1 MYRPPLGQAQLD
13 GAVAT
18 EYFHRAAKFRHDDFF
33 SMKLK
38 QLSWVAAGLLAGV
51 AMLTAKPVLVNG
63 GKDLKHLAKI
73 ENKLNEG
80 GAEIDLTVVT
90 RNGRW
95 AIGHLEMAQAGKFT
109 NPALCAAWYSERH
122 QPGTGVYTVS
132 DEVMLVG
139 AEDVY
144 DGVSGVIGWLDSESG
159 VGISF
164 TLNYYD
170 GFQVGTVSFLTDDSD
185 ANRSLD
191 GLFELNGSPA
201 RATIDSALSGKG
213 SHDGSKW
220 VRMELAF
227 STPTEEDKAAL
238 EDVTARITASVFK
251 AGKKIVEGTREIVLL
266 TNLPMP
272 EGNKHRFGYF
282 GYWDSIW
289 EEGNKVALYKNL
301 KIDGELYNTPPTI
314 EPIDDLTINEN
325 GTGEVAVLID
335 DLESGSSLL
344 EMSAES
350 TNPALLPVEGI
361 AIDPYGSERTLT
373 ITPNAN
379 THGEAVITISVSDGV
394 DQDSTAFTLT
404 VNEVNDPTILS
415 VARGGNGELT
425 VEWVGGGV
433 LQSSTDLKSWQ
444 AVEGAASP
452 FPADPAEAWK
462 YFRVILE

>member
-1 MYRPPLGQAQLD
+1 
-13 GAVAT
+13 
-18 EYFHRAAKFRHDDFF
+18 
-33 SMKLK
+33 MKLK
-38 QLSWVAAGLLAGV
+38 QLSCFAAGLLVGA
-51 AMLTAKPVLVNG
+51 ATLTAKPVLVNG
-63 GKDLKHLAKI
+63 GKDLKYLAKI

-95 AIGHLEMAQAGKFT
+95 PIGHLEMAQAGKFT

-132 DEVMLVG
+132 AEVMLVG

-159 VGISF
+159 FGISF
-164 TLNYYD
+164 ALNHYD
-170 GFQVGTVSFLTDDSD
+170 GFQVGTVSFLADDAD

-191 GLFELNGSPA
+191 GLFELDGSPA
-201 RATIDSALSGKG
+201 GAATGSAWSGKG

-227 STPTEEDKAAL
+227 SAPTEEDKAAL
-238 EDVTARITASVFK
+238 EDVTARITATVFK
-251 AGKKIVEGTREIVLL
+251 TGKKIVEGTREIVLL

-272 EGNKHRFGYF
+272 EGSKHRFGYF
-282 GYWDSIW
+282 GYWDSLW
-289 EEGNKVALYKNL
+289 EEGNKVAIYRNL
-301 KIDGELYNTPPTI
+301 KIDGELYNSPPTI

-325 GTGEVAVLID
+325 GTGEVVVLID
-335 DLESGSSLL
+335 DLELGSSQL

-350 TNPALLPVEGI
+350 SNLALLPVEGI
-361 AIDPYGSERTLT
+361 AIDPYGSERILT
-373 ITPNAN
+373 ITPSANA
-379 THGEAVITISVSDGV
+379 HGEAVITISVSDGV

-404 VNEVNDPTILS
+404 INEVNDPTILS

-444 AVEGAASP
+444 AVEGASSP
-452 FPADPAEAWK
+452 FPADPAEARK

>member
-1 MYRPPLGQAQLD
+1 
-13 GAVAT
+13 
-18 EYFHRAAKFRHDDFF
+18 
-33 SMKLK
+33 MKLK
-38 QLSWVAAGLLAGV
+38 QLSCFAAGLLAGV
-51 AMLTAKPVLVNG
+51 ATLTAKPVLVNG

-80 GAEIDLTVVT
+80 GAEIDLTVAT

-95 AIGHLEMAQAGKFT
+95 PLGYLEMAQAGKYT

-122 QPGTGVYTVS
+122 QPDTGVYTVS
-132 DEVMLVG
+132 DEIMLVG

-144 DGVSGVIGWLDSESG
+144 DGVGGVIGWLDSESG
-159 VGISF
+159 IGISF
-164 TLNYYD
+164 TLNHYD
-170 GFQVGTVSFLTDDSD
+170 GFQVGTVSFLTDDPD
-185 ANRSLD
+185 TNRSLD
-191 GLFELNGSPA
+191 GLFDLDGSPA
-201 RATIDSALSGKG
+201 RAAIDSALSGKG
-213 SHDGSKW
+213 SYDGSKW

-227 STPTEEDKAAL
+227 SAPTEEDKAAL
-238 EDVTARITASVFK
+238 EDVTARITATVFSRTT
-251 AGKKIVEGTREIVLL
+251 KIVEFTREIVLL

-272 EGNKHRFGYF
+272 EGSKHRFGYF
-282 GYWDSIW
+282 GYWDSLW
-289 EEGNKVALYKNL
+289 EEGNKVAIYRNL
-301 KIDGELYNTPPTI
+301 KIDGELYNSPPTI

-325 GTGEVAVLID
+325 GTGEVVVLID
-335 DLESGSSLL
+335 DLEQGSSLL

-361 AIDPYGSERTLT
+361 AIDPYGSERILT
-373 ITPNAN
+373 ITPSAN
-379 THGEAVITISVSDGV
+379 THGVAVITISVSDGV
-394 DQDSTAFTLT
+394 DQDSRAFTLT

-444 AVEGAASP
+444 AVEGASSP
-452 FPADPAEAWK
+452 FPADPAEARK

>member
-1 MYRPPLGQAQLD
+1 
-13 GAVAT
+13 
-18 EYFHRAAKFRHDDFF
+18 
-33 SMKLK
+33 MKLK
-38 QLSWVAAGLLAGV
+38 QLSCFAAGLLAGV
-51 AMLTAKPVLVNG
+51 ATLMAKPVLVNG

-80 GAEIDLTVVT
+80 GAEIDLTVAT

-95 AIGHLEMAQAGKFT
+95 PLGYLEMAQAGKYT

-159 VGISF
+159 IGISF
-164 TLNYYD
+164 TLNHYD
-170 GFQVGTVSFLTDDSD
+170 GFQVGTVSFLTDDPD
-185 ANRSLD
+185 TNRSLD
-191 GLFELNGSPA
+191 GLFDLDGSPA
-201 RATIDSALSGKG
+201 RAAIDSALSGKG
-213 SHDGSKW
+213 SYDGSKW

-227 STPTEEDKAAL
+227 SAPTEEDKAAL
-238 EDVTARITASVFK
+238 EDVTARITATVFSRTT
-251 AGKKIVEGTREIVLL
+251 KIVEFTREIVLL

-272 EGNKHRFGYF
+272 EGSKHRFGYF
-282 GYWDSIW
+282 GYWDSLW
-289 EEGNKVALYKNL
+289 EEGNKVAIYRNL
-301 KIDGELYNTPPTI
+301 KIDGELYNSPPTI

-325 GTGEVAVLID
+325 ETGEVVVLID
-335 DLESGSSLL
+335 DLEQGSSLL

-350 TNPALLPVEGI
+350 TNLALLPVEGI

-373 ITPNAN
+373 ITPSANA
-379 THGEAVITISVSDGV
+379 HGEAVITISVSDGV
-394 DQDSTAFTLT
+394 DQDSRAFTLT

-444 AVEGAASP
+444 AVEGASSP
-452 FPADPAEAWK
+452 FPADPAEARK

>member
-1 MYRPPLGQAQLD
+1 
-13 GAVAT
+13 
-18 EYFHRAAKFRHDDFF
+18 
-33 SMKLK
+33 MKLK
-38 QLSWVAAGLLAGV
+38 QLSCFAAGLLAGV
-51 AMLTAKPVLVNG
+51 ATLMAKPVLVNG

-80 GAEIDLTVVT
+80 GAEIDLTVAT

-95 AIGHLEMAQAGKFT
+95 PLGYLEMAQAGKYT

-122 QPGTGVYTVS
+122 QPDTGVYTVS
-132 DEVMLVG
+132 DEIMLVG

-144 DGVSGVIGWLDSESG
+144 DGVGGVIGWLDSESG
-159 VGISF
+159 IGISF
-164 TLNYYD
+164 TLNHYD
-170 GFQVGTVSFLTDDSD
+170 GFQVGTVSFLTDDPD
-185 ANRSLD
+185 TNRSLD
-191 GLFELNGSPA
+191 GLFDLDGSPA
-201 RATIDSALSGKG
+201 RAAIDSALSGKG
-213 SHDGSKW
+213 SYDGSKW

-227 STPTEEDKAAL
+227 SAPTEEDKAAL
-238 EDVTARITASVFK
+238 EDVTARITATVFSRTT
-251 AGKKIVEGTREIVLL
+251 KIVEFTREIVLL

-272 EGNKHRFGYF
+272 EGSKHRFGYF
-282 GYWDSIW
+282 GYWDSLW
-289 EEGNKVALYKNL
+289 EEGNKVAIYRNL
-301 KIDGELYNTPPTI
+301 KIDGELYNSPPTI

-325 GTGEVAVLID
+325 GTGEVVVLID
-335 DLESGSSLL
+335 DLELGSSQL

-350 TNPALLPVEGI
+350 SNPALLPVEGI

-373 ITPNAN
+373 ITPSANA
-379 THGEAVITISVSDGV
+379 HGEAVITISVSDGV
-394 DQDSTAFTLT
+394 DQDSRAFTLT

-444 AVEGAASP
+444 AVEGASSP
-452 FPADPAEAWK
+452 FPADPAEARK

>member
-1 MYRPPLGQAQLD
+1 
-13 GAVAT
+13 
-18 EYFHRAAKFRHDDFF
+18 
-33 SMKLK
+33 MKLK
-38 QLSWVAAGLLAGV
+38 QLSCFAAGLLVGA
-51 AMLTAKPVLVNG
+51 ATLTAKPVLVNG

-80 GAEIDLTVVT
+80 GAEIDLTVAT

-95 AIGHLEMAQAGKFT
+95 PIGHLEMAQAGKYT

-122 QPGTGVYTVS
+122 QPDTGVYTVS
-132 DEVMLVG
+132 DEIMLVG

-144 DGVSGVIGWLDSESG
+144 DGVGGVIGWLDSESG
-159 VGISF
+159 IGISF
-164 TLNYYD
+164 TLNHYD
-170 GFQVGTVSFLTDDSD
+170 GFQVGTVSFLTDDPD
-185 ANRSLD
+185 TNRSLD
-191 GLFELNGSPA
+191 GLFDLDGSPA
-201 RATIDSALSGKG
+201 RAAIDSALSGKG
-213 SHDGSKW
+213 SYDGSKW

-227 STPTEEDKAAL
+227 SAPTEEDKAAL
-238 EDVTARITASVFK
+238 EDVTARITATVFSRTT
-251 AGKKIVEGTREIVLL
+251 KIVEFTREIVLL

-272 EGNKHRFGYF
+272 EGSKHRFGYF
-282 GYWDSIW
+282 GYWDSLW
-289 EEGNKVALYKNL
+289 EEGNKVAIYRNL
-301 KIDGELYNTPPTI
+301 KIDGELYNSPPTI

-325 GTGEVAVLID
+325 GTGEVVVLID
-335 DLESGSSLL
+335 DLEQGSSLL

-373 ITPNAN
+373 ITPSANA
-379 THGEAVITISVSDGV
+379 HGEAVITISVSDGV
-394 DQDSTAFTLT
+394 DQDSRAFTLT

-444 AVEGAASP
+444 AVEGASSP
-452 FPADPAEAWK
+452 FPADPAEARK

>member
-1 MYRPPLGQAQLD
+1 
-13 GAVAT
+13 
-18 EYFHRAAKFRHDDFF
+18 
-33 SMKLK
+33 MKLK
-38 QLSWVAAGLLAGV
+38 QLSCFAAGLLAGV
-51 AMLTAKPVLVNG
+51 ATLMAKPVLVNG

-80 GAEIDLTVVT
+80 GAEIDLTVAT

-95 AIGHLEMAQAGKFT
+95 PLGYLEMAQAGKYT

-122 QPGTGVYTVS
+122 QPDTGVYTVS
-132 DEVMLVG
+132 DEIMLVG

-144 DGVSGVIGWLDSESG
+144 DGVGGVIGWLDSESG
-159 VGISF
+159 IGISF
-164 TLNYYD
+164 TLNHYD
-170 GFQVGTVSFLTDDSD
+170 GFQVGTVSFLTDDPD
-185 ANRSLD
+185 TNRSLD
-191 GLFELNGSPA
+191 GLFDLDGSPA
-201 RATIDSALSGKG
+201 RAAIDSALSGKG
-213 SHDGSKW
+213 SYDGSKW

-227 STPTEEDKAAL
+227 SAPTEEDKAAL
-238 EDVTARITASVFK
+238 EDVTARITATVFSRTT
-251 AGKKIVEGTREIVLL
+251 KIVEFTREIVLL

-272 EGNKHRFGYF
+272 EGSKHRFGYF

-289 EEGNKVALYKNL
+289 DEGNKVGIYRNL
-301 KIDGELYNTPPTI
+301 KIDGELYNSPPTI

-325 GTGEVAVLID
+325 GTGEVVVLID
-335 DLESGSSLL
+335 DLELGSSQL

-350 TNPALLPVEGI
+350 SNLALLPVEGI

-373 ITPNAN
+373 ITPSANA
-379 THGEAVITISVSDGV
+379 HGEAVITISVSDGV
-394 DQDSTAFTLT
+394 DQDSRAFTLT

-444 AVEGAASP
+444 AVEGASSP
-452 FPADPAEAWK
+452 FPADPAEARK

>member
-1 MYRPPLGQAQLD
+1 
-13 GAVAT
+13 
-18 EYFHRAAKFRHDDFF
+18 
-33 SMKLK
+33 MKLK
-38 QLSWVAAGLLAGV
+38 QLSCFAAGLLAGV
-51 AMLTAKPVLVNG
+51 ATLTAKPVLVNG

-80 GAEIDLTVVT
+80 GAEIDLTVVM

-95 AIGHLEMAQAGKFT
+95 PIGYLEMAQAGKFT

-132 DEVMLVG
+132 AEVMLVG

-159 VGISF
+159 FGISF
-164 TLNYYD
+164 ALNHYD
-170 GFQVGTVSFLTDDSD
+170 GFQVGTVSFLTDDLD

-227 STPTEEDKAAL
+227 SAPTEEDKAAL
-238 EDVTARITASVFK
+238 EDVTARITATVFK
-251 AGKKIVEGTREIVLL
+251 TGKKIVEGTREIVLL

-272 EGNKHRFGYF
+272 EGSKHRFGYF
-282 GYWDSIW
+282 GYWDSLW
-289 EEGNKVALYKNL
+289 EEGNKVAIYRNL
-301 KIDGELYNTPPTI
+301 KIDGELYNSPPTI

-325 GTGEVAVLID
+325 GTGEVVVLID
-335 DLESGSSLL
+335 DLEQGSSLL

-373 ITPNAN
+373 ITPSANA
-379 THGEAVITISVSDGV
+379 HGEAVITISVSDGV
-394 DQDSTAFTLT
+394 DQYSRAFTLT

-462 YFRVILE
+462 YFRMILE

>member
-1 MYRPPLGQAQLD
+1 
-13 GAVAT
+13 
-18 EYFHRAAKFRHDDFF
+18 
-33 SMKLK
+33 MKLK
-38 QLSWVAAGLLAGV
+38 QLSYLAAGLLAGV
-51 AMLTAKPVLVNG
+51 ATLMAKPVLVNG

-80 GAEIDLTVVT
+80 GAEIDLTVAT

-95 AIGHLEMAQAGKFT
+95 PLGYLEMAQAGKYT

-132 DEVMLVG
+132 DEIMLVG

-144 DGVSGVIGWLDSESG
+144 DGVGGVIGWLDSESG
-159 VGISF
+159 IGISF
-164 TLNYYD
+164 TLNHYD
-170 GFQVGTVSFLTDDSD
+170 GFQVGTVSFLTDDPD
-185 ANRSLD
+185 TNRSLD
-191 GLFELNGSPA
+191 GLFDLDGSPA
-201 RATIDSALSGKG
+201 RAAIDSALSGKG
-213 SHDGSKW
+213 SYDGSKW

-227 STPTEEDKAAL
+227 SAPTEEDKAAL
-238 EDVTARITASVFK
+238 EDVTARITATVFSRTTK
-251 AGKKIVEGTREIVLL
+251 VVEFTREIVLL

-272 EGNKHRFGYF
+272 EGSKHRFGYF
-282 GYWDSIW
+282 GYWDSLW
-289 EEGNKVALYKNL
+289 EEGNKVAIYRNL
-301 KIDGELYNTPPTI
+301 KIDGELYNSPPTI

-325 GTGEVAVLID
+325 GTGKVVVLID
-335 DLESGSSLL
+335 DLELGSSQL
-344 EMSAES
+344 EMSANS
-350 TNPALLPVEGI
+350 SNPVLLPVEGI
-361 AIDPYGSERTLT
+361 AIDPYGSERILT
-373 ITPNAN
+373 ITPSANA
-379 THGEAVITISVSDGV
+379 HGEAVITISVSDGV
-394 DQDSTAFTLT
+394 DQDSRAFTLT

>member
-1 MYRPPLGQAQLD
+1 
-13 GAVAT
+13 
-18 EYFHRAAKFRHDDFF
+18 
-33 SMKLK
+33 MKLK
-38 QLSWVAAGLLAGV
+38 QLSCFAAGLLAGV
-51 AMLTAKPVLVNG
+51 ATLMAKPVLVNG

-80 GAEIDLTVVT
+80 GAEIDLTVVM

-95 AIGHLEMAQAGKFT
+95 PIGYLEMAQAGKFT

-159 VGISF
+159 IGISF
-164 TLNYYD
+164 TLNHYD
-170 GFQVGTVSFLTDDSD
+170 GFQVGTVSFLTDDPD
-185 ANRSLD
+185 TNRSLD
-191 GLFELNGSPA
+191 GLFDLDGSPA
-201 RATIDSALSGKG
+201 RAAIDSALSGKG
-213 SHDGSKW
+213 SYDGSKW

-227 STPTEEDKAAL
+227 SAPTEEDKAAL
-238 EDVTARITASVFK
+238 EDVTARITATVFSRTT
-251 AGKKIVEGTREIVLL
+251 KIVEFTREIVLL

-272 EGNKHRFGYF
+272 EGSKHRFGYF
-282 GYWDSIW
+282 GYWDSLW
-289 EEGNKVALYKNL
+289 EEGNKVAIYKNL
-301 KIDGELYNTPPTI
+301 KIDGELYNSPPTI

-325 GTGEVAVLID
+325 GTGEVVVLID
-335 DLESGSSLL
+335 DLEQGSSLL

-373 ITPNAN
+373 ITPSANA
-379 THGEAVITISVSDGV
+379 HGEAVITISVSDGV
-394 DQDSTAFTLT
+394 DQDSRAFTLT

-444 AVEGAASP
+444 AVEGASSP
-452 FPADPAEAWK
+452 FPADPAEARK

>member
-251 AGKKIVEGTREIVLL
+251 TGKKIVEGTREIVLL

-301 KIDGELYNTPPTI
+301 KIDGELYNSPPTI

-373 ITPNAN
+373 ITPSAN

>member
-1 MYRPPLGQAQLD
+1 
-13 GAVAT
+13 
-18 EYFHRAAKFRHDDFF
+18 
-33 SMKLK
+33 MKLK
-38 QLSWVAAGLLAGV
+38 QLSYLAAGLLAGV
-51 AMLTAKPVLVNG
+51 ATLMAKPVLVNG

-80 GAEIDLTVVT
+80 GAEIDLTVAT

-95 AIGHLEMAQAGKFT
+95 PLGYLEMAQAGKYT

-122 QPGTGVYTVS
+122 QPDTGVYTVS
-132 DEVMLVG
+132 DEIMLVG

-144 DGVSGVIGWLDSESG
+144 DGVGGVIGWLDSESG
-159 VGISF
+159 IGISF
-164 TLNYYD
+164 TLNHYD
-170 GFQVGTVSFLTDDSD
+170 GFQVGTVSFLTDDPD
-185 ANRSLD
+185 TNRSLD
-191 GLFELNGSPA
+191 GLFDLDGSPA
-201 RATIDSALSGKG
+201 RAAIDSALSGKG
-213 SHDGSKW
+213 SYDGSKW

-227 STPTEEDKAAL
+227 SAPTEEDKAAL
-238 EDVTARITASVFK
+238 EDVTARITATVFSRTT
-251 AGKKIVEGTREIVLL
+251 KIVEFTREIILL

-272 EGNKHRFGYF
+272 EGSKHRFGYF
-282 GYWDSIW
+282 GYWDSLW
-289 EEGNKVALYKNL
+289 EEGNKVAIYRNL
-301 KIDGELYNTPPTI
+301 KIDGELYNSPPTI

-325 GTGEVAVLID
+325 GTGEVVVLID
-335 DLESGSSLL
+335 DLELGSSQL

-350 TNPALLPVEGI
+350 SNPGLLPVEGI

-373 ITPNAN
+373 ITPSAN
-379 THGEAVITISVSDGV
+379 VHGEAVITISVSDGV

-444 AVEGAASP
+444 AVEGASSP
-452 FPADPAEAWK
+452 FPADPAEARK

>member
-1 MYRPPLGQAQLD
+1 
-13 GAVAT
+13 
-18 EYFHRAAKFRHDDFF
+18 
-33 SMKLK
+33 MKLK
-38 QLSWVAAGLLAGV
+38 QLSCFAAGLLAGV
-51 AMLTAKPVLVNG
+51 ATLTAKPILVNG
-63 GKDLKHLAKI
+63 GKDLRHLAKI

-95 AIGHLEMAQAGKFT
+95 PIGHLEMAQAGKFT

-170 GFQVGTVSFLTDDSD
+170 GFQVGTVSFLTDDPY

-191 GLFELNGSPA
+191 GLFDLDGSPA
-201 RATIDSALSGKG
+201 RAAIDSTFSGKG
-213 SHDGSKW
+213 SYDGSKW

-227 STPTEEDKAAL
+227 SAPTEEDKAAL
-238 EDVTARITASVFK
+238 EDVTARITATVRATSS
-251 AGKKIVEGTREIVLL
+251 GKKIVEGTREIVLL

-272 EGNKHRFGYF
+272 EGSKHRFGYF

-289 EEGNKVALYKNL
+289 EEGNKVGIYRNL
-301 KIDGELYNTPPTI
+301 KIDGELYNSPPTI

-325 GTGEVAVLID
+325 GTGEVVVLID
-335 DLESGSSLL
+335 DLEQGSSLL

-361 AIDPYGSERTLT
+361 AIDLYGSERTLT
-373 ITPNAN
+373 ITPSANA
-379 THGEAVITISVSDGV
+379 HGEAVITITVSDGV
-394 DQDSTAFTLT
+394 DQASAAFTLT
-404 VNEVNDPTILS
+404 VNEMNDPPILS
-415 VARGGNGELT
+415 VARGGDGGLT

-444 AVEGAASP
+444 AVEDAASP
-452 FPADPAEAWK
+452 FPADPADAWK

>member
-1 MYRPPLGQAQLD
+1 
-13 GAVAT
+13 
-18 EYFHRAAKFRHDDFF
+18 
-33 SMKLK
+33 MKLK
-38 QLSWVAAGLLAGV
+38 QLSCFAAGLLAGV
-51 AMLTAKPVLVNG
+51 ATLMAKPVLVNG

-80 GAEIDLTVVT
+80 GAEIDLTVAT

-95 AIGHLEMAQAGKFT
+95 PLGYLEMAQAGKYT

-122 QPGTGVYTVS
+122 QPDTGVYTVS
-132 DEVMLVG
+132 DEIMLVG

-144 DGVSGVIGWLDSESG
+144 DGVGGVIGWLDSESG
-159 VGISF
+159 IGISF
-164 TLNYYD
+164 TLNHYD
-170 GFQVGTVSFLTDDSD
+170 GFQVGTVSFLTDDLD

-213 SHDGSKW
+213 SYDGSKW

-227 STPTEEDKAAL
+227 SAPTEEDKAAL
-238 EDVTARITASVFK
+238 EDVTARITATVFSRTT
-251 AGKKIVEGTREIVLL
+251 KIVEFTREIVLL

-272 EGNKHRFGYF
+272 EGSKHRFGYF
-282 GYWDSIW
+282 GYWDSLW
-289 EEGNKVALYKNL
+289 EEGNKVAIYRNL
-301 KIDGELYNTPPTI
+301 KIDGELYNSPPTI

-325 GTGEVAVLID
+325 ETGEVGVLID
-335 DLESGSSLL
+335 DLELGSSQL

-350 TNPALLPVEGI
+350 SNLALLPVEGI

-373 ITPNAN
+373 ITPSANA
-379 THGEAVITISVSDGV
+379 HGEAVITISVSDGV
-394 DQDSTAFTLT
+394 DQYSRAFTLT

-444 AVEGAASP
+444 AVEGASSP
-452 FPADPAEAWK
+452 FPADPAEARK

>member
-1 MYRPPLGQAQLD
+1 MI
-13 GAVAT
+13 
-18 EYFHRAAKFRHDDFF
+18 
-33 SMKLK
+33 
-38 QLSWVAAGLLAGV
+38 AGV
-51 AMLTAKPVLVNG
+51 VMLSAKPVLVNG

-80 GAEIDLTVVT
+80 GAEIDLTVVM

-95 AIGHLEMAQAGKFT
+95 PIGYLEMAQAGKFT

-132 DEVMLVG
+132 AEVMLVG

-159 VGISF
+159 FGISF
-164 TLNYYD
+164 ALNHYD
-170 GFQVGTVSFLTDDSD
+170 GFQVGTVSFLTDDPD
-185 ANRSLD
+185 TNRSLD
-191 GLFELNGSPA
+191 GLFDLDGSPA
-201 RATIDSALSGKG
+201 RAAIDSALSGKG
-213 SHDGSKW
+213 SYDGSKW

-227 STPTEEDKAAL
+227 SAPTEEDKAAL
-238 EDVTARITASVFK
+238 EDVTARITATVFSRTT
-251 AGKKIVEGTREIVLL
+251 KIVEFTREIVLL

-272 EGNKHRFGYF
+272 EGSKHRFGYF
-282 GYWDSIW
+282 GYWDSLW
-289 EEGNKVALYKNL
+289 EEGNKVAIYRNL

-325 GTGEVAVLID
+325 GTGEVVVLID
-335 DLESGSSLL
+335 DLELGSSQL

-350 TNPALLPVEGI
+350 SNLALLPVEGI

-373 ITPNAN
+373 ISPSANA
-379 THGEAVITISVSDGV
+379 HGEAVITISVSDGV
-394 DQDSTAFTLT
+394 DQDSRAFTLT

-452 FPADPAEAWK
+452 FPTDPAEAWK

>member
-1 MYRPPLGQAQLD
+1 
-13 GAVAT
+13 
-18 EYFHRAAKFRHDDFF
+18 
-33 SMKLK
+33 MKLK
-38 QLSWVAAGLLAGV
+38 QLSCFAAGLLVGA
-51 AMLTAKPVLVNG
+51 ATLTAKPVLVNG

-80 GAEIDLTVVT
+80 GAEIDLTVAT

-95 AIGHLEMAQAGKFT
+95 PIGHLEMAQAGKYT

-122 QPGTGVYTVS
+122 QPDTGVYTVS
-132 DEVMLVG
+132 DEIMLVG

-144 DGVSGVIGWLDSESG
+144 DGVGGVIGWLDSESG
-159 VGISF
+159 IGISF
-164 TLNYYD
+164 TLNHYD
-170 GFQVGTVSFLTDDSD
+170 GFQVGTVSFLTDDPD
-185 ANRSLD
+185 TNRSLD
-191 GLFELNGSPA
+191 GLFDLDGSPA
-201 RATIDSALSGKG
+201 RAAIDSALSGKG
-213 SHDGSKW
+213 SYDGSKW

-227 STPTEEDKAAL
+227 SAPTEEDKAAL
-238 EDVTARITASVFK
+238 EDVTARITATVFSRTT
-251 AGKKIVEGTREIVLL
+251 KIVEFTREIVLL

-272 EGNKHRFGYF
+272 EGSKHRFGYF
-282 GYWDSIW
+282 GYWDSLW
-289 EEGNKVALYKNL
+289 EEGNKVAIYRNL
-301 KIDGELYNTPPTI
+301 KIDGELYNSPPTI

-325 GTGEVAVLID
+325 GTGEVVVLID
-335 DLESGSSLL
+335 DLEQGSSLL

-373 ITPNAN
+373 ITPSANA
-379 THGEAVITISVSDGV
+379 HGEAVITITVSDGV

-404 VNEVNDPTILS
+404 INEVNDPTILS

-444 AVEGAASP
+444 AVEGASSP
-452 FPADPAEAWK
+452 FPADPAEARK

>member
-1 MYRPPLGQAQLD
+1 
-13 GAVAT
+13 
-18 EYFHRAAKFRHDDFF
+18 
-33 SMKLK
+33 MKLK
-38 QLSWVAAGLLAGV
+38 QLSCFAAGLLVGA
-51 AMLTAKPVLVNG
+51 ATLTAKPVLVNG
-63 GKDLKHLAKI
+63 GKDLKYLAKI

-95 AIGHLEMAQAGKFT
+95 PIGHLEMAQAGKFT

-144 DGVSGVIGWLDSESG
+144 DGVSGVIGWVDSESG

-170 GFQVGTVSFLTDDSD
+170 GFQVGTVSFLTDDLD

-220 VRMELAF
+220 ARMELAF

-251 AGKKIVEGTREIVLL
+251 TGKKIVEGTREIVLL

-272 EGNKHRFGYF
+272 EGSKHRFGYF

-289 EEGNKVALYKNL
+289 DEGNKVGIYRNL
-301 KIDGELYNTPPTI
+301 KIDGELYNSPPTI

-325 GTGEVAVLID
+325 GTGEVVVLID
-335 DLESGSSLL
+335 DLEQGSSLL

-373 ITPNAN
+373 ITPSAN
-379 THGEAVITISVSDGV
+379 VHGVAVITISVSDGV
-394 DQDSTAFTLT
+394 DQYSRAFTLT

>member
-1 MYRPPLGQAQLD
+1 
-13 GAVAT
+13 
-18 EYFHRAAKFRHDDFF
+18 
-33 SMKLK
+33 MKLK
-38 QLSWVAAGLLAGV
+38 QLSCFAAGLLAGV
-51 AMLTAKPVLVNG
+51 ATLMAKPVLVNG

-80 GAEIDLTVVT
+80 GAEIDLTVAT

-95 AIGHLEMAQAGKFT
+95 PLGYLEMAQAGKYT

-122 QPGTGVYTVS
+122 QPDTGVYTVS
-132 DEVMLVG
+132 DEIMLVG

-144 DGVSGVIGWLDSESG
+144 DGVGGVIGWLDSESG
-159 VGISF
+159 IGISF
-164 TLNYYD
+164 TLNHYD
-170 GFQVGTVSFLTDDSD
+170 GFQVGTVSFLTDDPD
-185 ANRSLD
+185 TNRSLD
-191 GLFELNGSPA
+191 GLFDLDGSPA
-201 RATIDSALSGKG
+201 RAAIDSALSGKG
-213 SHDGSKW
+213 SYDGSKW

-227 STPTEEDKAAL
+227 SAPTEEDKAAL
-238 EDVTARITASVFK
+238 EDVTARITATVFSRTT
-251 AGKKIVEGTREIVLL
+251 KIVEFTREIVLL

-272 EGNKHRFGYF
+272 EGSKHRFGYF
-282 GYWDSIW
+282 GYWDSLW
-289 EEGNKVALYKNL
+289 EEGNKVAIYRNL
-301 KIDGELYNTPPTI
+301 KIDGELYNSPPTI

-325 GTGEVAVLID
+325 GTGEVVVLID
-335 DLESGSSLL
+335 DLELGSSLL

-373 ITPNAN
+373 ITPSANA
-379 THGEAVITISVSDGV
+379 HGEAVITISVSDGV
-394 DQDSTAFTLT
+394 DQYSRAFTLT

-444 AVEGAASP
+444 AVEGASSP
-452 FPADPAEAWK
+452 FPADPAEARK

>member
-1 MYRPPLGQAQLD
+1 
-13 GAVAT
+13 
-18 EYFHRAAKFRHDDFF
+18 
-33 SMKLK
+33 MKLK
-38 QLSWVAAGLLAGV
+38 QLSCFAAGLLAGV
-51 AMLTAKPVLVNG
+51 ATLMAKPVLVNG

-80 GAEIDLTVVT
+80 GAEIDLTVVM

-95 AIGHLEMAQAGKFT
+95 PIGYLEMAQAGKFT

-132 DEVMLVG
+132 AEVMLVG

-159 VGISF
+159 FGISF
-164 TLNYYD
+164 ALNHYD
-170 GFQVGTVSFLTDDSD
+170 GFQVGTVSFLADDAD

-191 GLFELNGSPA
+191 GLFELDGSPA
-201 RATIDSALSGKG
+201 GAATGSAWSGKG

-227 STPTEEDKAAL
+227 SAPTEEDKAAL
-238 EDVTARITASVFK
+238 EDVTARITATVFK
-251 AGKKIVEGTREIVLL
+251 TGKKIVEGTREIVLL

-272 EGNKHRFGYF
+272 EGSKHRFGYF

-289 EEGNKVALYKNL
+289 DEGNKVAIYRNL
-301 KIDGELYNTPPTI
+301 KIDGELYNSPPTI
-314 EPIDDLTINEN
+314 EPIDDLIINEN
-325 GTGEVAVLID
+325 GTGEVIVLID
-335 DLESGSSLL
+335 DLELGSSQL
-344 EMSAES
+344 EVSAES
-350 TNPALLPVEGI
+350 TNPALLSVEGI

-373 ITPNAN
+373 ITPSANA
-379 THGEAVITISVSDGV
+379 HGEAVITITVSDGV
-394 DQDSTAFTLT
+394 DQASAAFTLT
-404 VNEVNDPTILS
+404 VNEMNDPPILS
-415 VARGGNGELT
+415 VARGGDGGLT
-425 VEWVGGGV
+425 VEWAGGGV

-452 FPADPAEAWK
+452 FPADPADAWK

>member
-1 MYRPPLGQAQLD
+1 
-13 GAVAT
+13 
-18 EYFHRAAKFRHDDFF
+18 
-33 SMKLK
+33 MKLK
-38 QLSWVAAGLLAGV
+38 QLSCFAAGLLAGV
-51 AMLTAKPVLVNG
+51 ATLMAKPVLVNG

-80 GAEIDLTVVT
+80 GAEIDLTVAT

-95 AIGHLEMAQAGKFT
+95 PLGYLEMAQAGKYT

-132 DEVMLVG
+132 AEVMLVG

-159 VGISF
+159 FGISF
-164 TLNYYD
+164 ALNHYD
-170 GFQVGTVSFLTDDSD
+170 GFQVGTVSFLADDAD

-191 GLFELNGSPA
+191 GLFELDGSPA
-201 RATIDSALSGKG
+201 GAATGSAWSGKG
-213 SHDGSKW
+213 SRDGSKW

-227 STPTEEDKAAL
+227 SAPTEEDKAAL
-238 EDVTARITASVFK
+238 EDVTARITATVFK
-251 AGKKIVEGTREIVLL
+251 TGKKIVEGTREIVLL

-272 EGNKHRFGYF
+272 EGSKHRFGYF
-282 GYWDSIW
+282 GYWDSLW

-301 KIDGELYNTPPTI
+301 KIDGELYNSPPTI

-325 GTGEVAVLID
+325 GTGKVVVLID
-335 DLESGSSLL
+335 DLELGSSQL

-373 ITPNAN
+373 ITPSANA
-379 THGEAVITISVSDGV
+379 HGEAVITISVSDGV
-394 DQDSTAFTLT
+394 DQDSRTFTLT
-404 VNEVNDPTILS
+404 VNEVNDPTVLS

-444 AVEGAASP
+444 AVEGASSP